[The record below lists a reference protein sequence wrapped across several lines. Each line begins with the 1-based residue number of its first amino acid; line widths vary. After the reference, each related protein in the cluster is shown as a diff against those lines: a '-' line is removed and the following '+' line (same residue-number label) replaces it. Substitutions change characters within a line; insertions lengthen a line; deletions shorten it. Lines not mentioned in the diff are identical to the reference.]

1 MLFWNRAD
9 DSALPN
15 ARQERGDGSTDGLFL
30 VDSELNDQL
39 EETVDF
45 RRSQLELVEDSRTNW
60 GARIRSLGR
69 RAFDI
74 AFSSM
79 ALLVTLPLMFII
91 VLFIRL
97 SSRGPAF
104 YRQRRLGLRGRPFDC
119 LKFRTMVSN
128 ADEVL
133 ADLLRNDPD
142 LRKEF
147 EDKHKLTN
155 DPRIT
160 AIGRILRRTS
170 LDELPQ
176 FINVLKGEMSVVG
189 PRPIVSEEMSRY
201 GQFLG
206 MVLSVRPGITGL
218 WQVSGRNDLTYD
230 KRVELDC
237 SYVENKN
244 LALDL
249 KIIFKTL
256 RVMIT
261 PSNGAY

>member
-1 MLFWNRAD
+1 MLFWNRAGH
-9 DSALPN
+9 SALPN
-15 ARQERGDGSTDGLFL
+15 VRRERGESSTDGLFL
-30 VDSELNDQL
+30 VDPQL
-39 EETVDF
+39 GDRLEGTVDF
-45 RRSQLELVEDSRTNW
+45 PHSQLELVEDSRTDW
-60 GARIRSLGR
+60 EERIRSAGR
-69 RAFDI
+69 RTFDI
-74 AFSSM
+74 AFSSI
-79 ALLVTLPLMFII
+79 ALLVSSPLMLII
-91 VLFIRL
+91 VLIIRL
-97 SSRGPAF
+97 SSPGPAF

-160 AIGRILRRTS
+160 GIGHILRRTS

-176 FINVLKGEMSVVG
+176 FLNVLKGEMSVVG
-189 PRPIVSEEMSRY
+189 PRPIVSEEESRY
-201 GQFLG
+201 GPSLD
-206 MVLSVRPGITGL
+206 MLLSVRPGITGL

-230 KRVELDC
+230 MRVELDC
-237 SYVENKN
+237 SYVQNKN
-244 LALDL
+244 LVLDL

-256 RVMIT
+256 WVMIA